1 MVVKQGLCIKH
12 WRERDEK
19 EKERVVAVLLASGG
33 VGK

>member
-12 WRERDEK
+12 WRERDEM
-19 EKERVVAVLLASGG
+19 EKERVVAVLLAGG